1 MPGDAFSF
9 PSHLHLGI
17 LGARLL
23 GEFCLFPFALP
34 LPCFAGLSEV
44 ISAEIRSVC
53 CLERSPNTPYNNK
66 FNSFRGMF
74 HFFGLVSFCYDLA
87 Q

>member
-23 GEFCLFPFALP
+23 GEVFVFPFALP

-74 HFFGLVSFCYDLA
+74 HFFGLVIFCYDSA